1 MWSDWV
7 AERPDNVR
15 AVAEKL
21 NPWTLYRLKT
31 TGQRVTIA
39 SFSEGEDESVTVPMG
54 QVRQARHGAPEQGQQ
69 VDLDPRDRGA

>member
-1 MWSDWV
+1 MARHCEPTPEQEKMWSDWV

-39 SFSEGEDESVTVPMG
+39 SFSEGEDESVTVTMG
-54 QVRQARHGAPEQGQQ
+54 QV
-69 VDLDPRDRGA
+69 